1 MVPVIGEAADVANG
15 IWYFAEGNYVDGAMS
30 MAAAIPGAGNAVTA
44 AKWAKK
50 GAKAVDA
57 VKGGKKAAKGGKKAA
72 GAKPKGRGS
81 KGSKS
86 DAAQGAACPIQPK
99 AGKPQSFVAGTQ
111 VVMADGSTK
120 NIEDVKV
127 GDEVLATDVETG
139 DTRSREITDTRSN
152 KGDKHLV
159 TLTVD
164 PDGKA
169 GKAKSGKVTSTA
181 AHLYWLP
188 DYGKWVEAGEL
199 EVGTWLVT
207 AAGNWVQVTEV
218 TDSNRDVRVY
228 NLTVEG
234 VHSYYVETNGTAL
247 LVHNATPKKKC
258 GKAKPGHQYRGN
270 SRYKE
275 LKDRD
280 PATGKLKRTNVPG
293 TEINHM
299 SSNQSTSLAHP
310 QGPSIQMDEFDHVQ
324 TSSWGRGPAVDWQ
337 NKQAAL
343 VNSGR
348 IDEAMQM
355 DIDDIVTRWP
365 GKDNNAIGEMIGDLP
380 NNSAF
385 QALRTVPTGVHV
397 QLTLW

>member
-1 MVPVIGEAADVANG
+1 MI
-15 IWYFAEGNYVDGAMS
+15 
-30 MAAAIPGAGNAVTA
+30 
-44 AKWAKK
+44 
-50 GAKAVDA
+50 
-57 VKGGKKAAKGGKKAA
+57 
-72 GAKPKGRGS
+72 
-81 KGSKS
+81 
-86 DAAQGAACPIQPK
+86 
-99 AGKPQSFVAGTQ
+99 FV
-111 VVMADGSTK
+111 
-120 NIEDVKV
+120 
-127 GDEVLATDVETG
+127 
-139 DTRSREITDTRSN
+139 
-152 KGDKHLV
+152 
-159 TLTVD
+159 
-164 PDGKA
+164 
-169 GKAKSGKVTSTA
+169 
-181 AHLYWLP
+181 
-188 DYGKWVEAGEL
+188 
-199 EVGTWLVT
+199 
-207 AAGNWVQVTEV
+207 
-218 TDSNRDVRVY
+218 
-228 NLTVEG
+228 LTVEG
-234 VHSYYVETNGTAL
+234 VHSYYVETNGAAL

-299 SSNQSTSLAHP
+299 PSNQSTSLAHP
-310 QGPSIQMDEFDHVQ
+310 QGPSIQMDEFGHVQ

-337 NKQAAL
+337 NKQADL

-365 GKDNNAIGEMIGDLP
+365 GKYDNAIGEMIGDLP